1 MNGVAKQLK
10 DSFPKLLAV
19 ACAAHKLALAC
30 KDASNSVPYMATFR
44 DHLQDLYLFF
54 FRNSANWTATL
65 KAASLILGV
74 TDLKV
79 KVTAV

>member
-1 MNGVAKQLK
+1 LNGVAKQLK

-54 FRNSANWTATL
+54 RNSANQTATL